1 MRSAQARHATRRPFA
16 AVLTAALTGAALAV
30 GLTLAGGATAMT
42 APELGQPAPAF
53 AGVDSYGKPHA
64 LADYRGKVVV
74 LEWTNDGCPYVGKHY
89 GTGNMQALQKEAA
102 AEGVVWLSVISSA
115 PGTQGHVSPDK
126 ANQLTETRDAAPAAV
141 LLDPEGEIGRLYAA
155 KVTPHM
161 YVIDAEGRLVYMG
174 GIDDR
179 PTARYEDVEGANNY
193 VRAAL
198 DDVLAGKA
206 VRTPYARAY
215 GCTVKYAF

>member
-1 MRSAQARHATRRPFA
+1 MRCTQAAPVLRRTQ
-16 AVLTAALTGAALAV
+16 LAALVVGLALGLTWYGGAA
-30 GLTLAGGATAMT
+30 AMT
-42 APELGQPAPAF
+42 APELGKPAPTF
-53 AGVDSYGKPHA
+53 EGVDSHGKPHA

-74 LEWTNDGCPYVGKHY
+74 LEWTNHGCPYVGKHY

-102 AEGVVWLSVISSA
+102 EKGVVWLSVISSA
-115 PGTQGHVSPDK
+115 PGTQGHVSPK
-126 ANQLTETRDAAPAAV
+126 QANELTETRDAAPAAV
-141 LLDPEGEIGRLYAA
+141 LLDPEGEIGQLYAA

-161 YVIDAEGRLVYMG
+161 YVIDVQGRLVYMG
-174 GIDDR
+174 AIDDK
-179 PTARYEDVEGANNY
+179 PTARYADVETATNY

-206 VRTPYARAY
+206 VSTPYSRAY